1 MVSRSTSGLEA
12 PAGQHQSTN
21 ATAPTKRAKQQKAIH
36 RTTPNANPTS
46 GLAPWLRVAGLTE
59 VLLGAPIENVNAP
72 CTGCESAEITC
83 QPTVYVPPPRP
94 GSNPTVICCGTVPWT
109 VLPSSARWP
118 LGANTRRL
126 SGLTP
131 TASSNVALTE
141 VGALARIAPSG
152 GLVDSSVAWARAAV
166 AVPSTPI
173 AARNRATS
181 RLTTRRFMSAAVSD
195 GSGGGCLCPCAWA
208 LPAREA
214 PTVEAAGPAWRPPP
228 WPGPA

>member
-1 MVSRSTSGLEA
+1 MAASVAAASPPHAPMASRSRPGLDA
-12 PAGQHQSTN
+12 PDGQQQITN
-21 ATAPTKRAKQQKAIH
+21 ATAPMSSAKQQNASQ
-36 RTTPNANPTS
+36 RTAPNASTMS
-46 GLAPWLRVAGLTE
+46 LLAGGARLAGVTTL
-59 VLLGAPIENVNAP
+59 LLGAPIENVNAP

-152 GLVDSSVAWARAAV
+152 GLVDSSVAW
-166 AVPSTPI
+166 
-173 AARNRATS
+173 
-181 RLTTRRFMSAAVSD
+181 
-195 GSGGGCLCPCAWA
+195 
-208 LPAREA
+208 
-214 PTVEAAGPAWRPPP
+214 
-228 WPGPA
+228 